1 MDMVYAVIG
10 LALLQYF
17 VFGGLVGKARV
28 QSGVE
33 APAVTGD
40 PVFERYYRVHYNTL
54 EQLIMF
60 IPAMLMFGH
69 YISPLWAAILGIVY
83 LIGRTVYLR
92 AYISEPA
99 KRGAGFGLSMLP
111 IVIMLLGGVGGAV
124 WSVVGN

>member
-10 LALLQYF
+10 LALIQYF
-17 VFGGLVGKARV
+17 IFGGLVGKARV

-40 PVFERYYRVHYNTL
+40 PIFERHYRVHYNTL

-60 IPAMLMFGH
+60 IPAMLMFGF
-69 YISPLWAAILGIVY
+69 YISSMTAAILGIVFI
-83 LIGRTVYLR
+83 IGRTIYFR
-92 AYISEPA
+92 AYVADPA

-111 IVIMLLGGVGGAV
+111 IVIMLLGGVGGAI
-124 WSVVGN
+124 WAVVGN